1 MARARGVYYRRERFN
16 SLLTPHGPKSKSA
29 ALKNYS
35 PPQPPPAFLPA
46 RLPLQL
52 HPPTDPACLPLT
64 NTLTTRAAP
73 AAMSS
78 SMRNAVQRRNHK
90 ERAQPHERQKWGLLE
105 KRKDYQLR
113 ARDFNAKKTQ
123 RARLSALARDRNPDE
138 FYFKMISS
146 RTRDGGVRVAERAT
160 TIAAQQLSHDA
171 VKLLKTQDAGYVRLK
186 GVMELRKI
194 EELEQRAL
202 FLDDGEGTSATTTTT
217 TRSKK
222 HTVFVED
229 VQEAKNFDP
238 AQYFD
243 THPDLVGRAFNRPRL
258 GQLAEGGFGE
268 AEVEEEAKSKGKG
281 KGKGDDDDAK
291 WRKNQ
296 EKKQRRKMGRA
307 REQMYKELEARYKRR
322 KELQKVDRELE
333 LQRARM
339 GKGATAVNN
348 KWAMVRKR

>member
-1 MARARGVYYRRERFN
+1 
-16 SLLTPHGPKSKSA
+16 
-29 ALKNYS
+29 
-35 PPQPPPAFLPA
+35 
-46 RLPLQL
+46 
-52 HPPTDPACLPLT
+52 
-64 NTLTTRAAP
+64 
-73 AAMSS
+73 
-78 SMRNAVQRRNHK
+78 MRNAVQRRNHK

-105 KRKDYQLR
+105 KRKDYKLR

-202 FLDDGEGTSATTTTT
+202 FLDDGEGTTAAAAAAATTTTK
-217 TRSKK
+217 SKK
-222 HTVFVED
+222 HTVFVD
-229 VQEAKNFDP
+229 DLQEAKSFDP
-238 AQYFD
+238 ARHFD

-258 GQLAEGGFGE
+258 GQLAEGGFGGKG
-268 AEVEEEAKSKGKG
+268 VEEEVKGKG
-281 KGKGDDDDAK
+281 KEKGDGDAEAK
-291 WRKNQ
+291 RRRNQ
-296 EKKQRRKMGRA
+296 EKKQRRKIGRA
-307 REQMYKELEARYKRR
+307 REQLYKELEARYKRK
-322 KELQKVDRELE
+322 KELQKVDRKLE

-339 GKGATAVNN
+339 GKGATATNN